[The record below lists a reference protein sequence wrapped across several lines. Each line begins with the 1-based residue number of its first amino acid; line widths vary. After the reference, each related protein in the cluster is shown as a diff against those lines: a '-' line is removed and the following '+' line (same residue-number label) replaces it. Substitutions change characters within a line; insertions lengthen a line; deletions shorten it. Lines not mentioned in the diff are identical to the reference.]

1 MHELIMVPQPRVRE
15 KITREDDV
23 NDEEDDSARRLYG
36 NDSVD
41 YVILHISTHLTH
53 IDICLLIFISRTTL
67 PLYQLG
73 HFKGNYMIF
82 LIISIVLLEGRRA
95 RKDGEIGIKRRVEGE
110 EADSDRNA

>member
-1 MHELIMVPQPRVRE
+1 MHELIMVPQPG
-15 KITREDDV
+15 KMMLTM
-23 NDEEDDSARRLYG
+23 RRMIPQG
-36 NDSVD
+36 DF
-41 YVILHISTHLTH
+41 TETTPLTMSSH